1 MGEIANL
8 AGSDGGAR
16 GGEALVGVGLGVRRV
31 FGQVAQAPG
40 SNGGKKGGIVGERE
54 YSRIFHHTR
63 FGRREKKVTG
73 CSLRKRYFRQPPFE
87 KRKNTLADIPSA
99 RDPFLRMDPQSQIC
113 VGRSIGPNGR
123 ARESTQES
131 DENLALP

>member
-63 FGRREKKVTG
+63 FGPAEKK
-73 CSLRKRYFRQPPFE
+73 R
-87 KRKNTLADIPSA
+87 
-99 RDPFLRMDPQSQIC
+99 
-113 VGRSIGPNGR
+113 
-123 ARESTQES
+123 
-131 DENLALP
+131 